1 MLPLAAG
8 AVVAALGAPT
18 LLYPIDHRPQVTSV
32 VGTYRIGH
40 HHAGL
45 DLTTDDRLD
54 ARVLA
59 ALDGEVIRIK
69 RGHFGY
75 GRSVYVR
82 HADGLTTVY
91 GHMERFSPALEAVA
105 RVAEKA
111 AGAYGFEKN
120 LDPPLPVKRGDT
132 LGIVGTSG
140 TDLVH
145 LHFELRRDN
154 LPIDP
159 LQNGLT
165 IPDTQAPRPT
175 RVLFQPRDAS
185 ARVEG
190 LLAPLERA
198 VASAGPEPPVSLSGR
213 VGLAVEWADRIDGS
227 ARDLE
232 PASLELRIDGVVAHR
247 VRYDRASYAEKNLT
261 EIDYLA
267 ERRADASGRFHRMY
281 RDPVDAPAMVAWP
294 GPTVNDLGHLT
305 PGPHR
310 LEVEARD
317 AAGHRGLWEQVVH
330 VVPAADP
337 CPTQSGTL
345 MPRAADA
352 PRLQGTRWFESTLV
366 IPVPE
371 ACRPGFRWGATLDG
385 RPLTR
390 PHRFTATETGPALAI
405 DLDPDRDVRLSLAV
419 SADGVPERT
428 GSFEAY
434 SIRPGAEIRVPALG
448 AAFDVG
454 ATAVFAPYLVDVS
467 PAPNPGTPALEPVG
481 PLVVFRPTWRPAR
494 GPSRVRL
501 TVPEAVDT
509 DGLALFFQEGKRFWR
524 VGGRRTGS
532 PPALEGSLV
541 HPGPVGL
548 MRDAT
553 PPVIGDLR
561 RAAHPA
567 GARLEIPVSDPGAG
581 VDIGT
586 LRVRLDGRPIHPEYF
601 HAYGLLTWRPVESL
615 GAGRH
620 AVEVRVQDAA
630 GHESR
635 RTQRFRL
642 EARWAPE

>member
-8 AVVAALGAPT
+8 AVVVALGAPS

-82 HADGLTTVY
+82 HPDGLTTVY

-105 RVAEKA
+105 RAAEKA
-111 AGAYGFEKN
+111 GGAYGFEKN
-120 LDPPLPVKRGDT
+120 LDPPLPVKRGEA
-132 LGIVGTSG
+132 LGVVGTSG

-175 RVLFQPRDAS
+175 RVIFLPRDVGAQ
-185 ARVEG
+185 VEG

-198 VASAGPEPPVSLSGR
+198 VAATGPEPPVRLSGR

-227 ARDLE
+227 TRDLE
-232 PASLELRIDGVVAHR
+232 PASIELRIDGAVAHR
-247 VRYDRASYAEKNLT
+247 VRYDRASYGEKNLT

-267 ERRADASGRFHRMY
+267 ERRADATGRFHRLY
-281 RDPVDAPAMVAWP
+281 RDPVAAPGMVAWP
-294 GPTVNDLGHLT
+294 GPTLRDLGDLA
-305 PGPHR
+305 PGSHR

-330 VVPAADP
+330 VVPGEEP
-337 CPTQSGTL
+337 CPAQTGTVT
-345 MPRAADA
+345 PFGRDA
-352 PRLQGTRWFESTLV
+352 GRLDGTRWVESTLV

-371 ACRPGFRWGATLDG
+371 ACRPGFRWGLTLDG
-385 RPLTR
+385 RPVTR
-390 PHRFTATETGPALAI
+390 PHRFTRIESGPALAV
-405 DLDPDRDVRLSLAV
+405 DLDPERDARLVLAAA
-419 SADGVPERT
+419 ADGMPERVGT
-428 GSFEAY
+428 FEAY
-434 SIRPGAEIRVPALG
+434 SVRPGAEIRLPAFG

-454 ATAVFAPYLVDVS
+454 ETAVFAPYLIDATT
-467 PAPNPGTPALEPVG
+467 APNPGTPALTPVG

-494 GPSRVRL
+494 GASRVRL
-501 TVPEAVDT
+501 ALPAGADA
-509 DGLALFFQEGKRFWR
+509 DGLAIYFQEGRRFWR
-524 VGGRRTGS
+524 VGGRKTGT

-541 HPGPVGL
+541 HPGPIGL
-548 MRDAT
+548 MRDTA

-561 RAAHPA
+561 RALHPA
-567 GARLEIPVSDPGAG
+567 GPRLEIPVTDPGAG

-586 LRVRLDGRPIHPEYF
+586 LHVRLDGHPIFPEYF
-601 HAYGLLTWRPVESL
+601 HAYGLLTWRPVTTL
-615 GAGRH
+615 AAGRH
-620 AVEVRVQDAA
+620 AVEVRIRDASGRA
-630 GHESR
+630 AR
-635 RTQRFRL
+635 RTMHFRL
-642 EARWAPE
+642 DAPWSPE

>member
-1 MLPLAAG
+1 VLPLAAG
-8 AVVAALGAPT
+8 AVVVALGAPS

-82 HADGLTTVY
+82 HPDGLTTVY

-105 RVAEKA
+105 RAAEKA
-111 AGAYGFEKN
+111 GGAYGFEKN
-120 LDPPLPVKRGDT
+120 LDPPLPVKRGEA
-132 LGIVGTSG
+132 LGVVGTSG

-175 RVLFQPRDAS
+175 RVIFLPRDVGAQ
-185 ARVEG
+185 VEG

-198 VASAGPEPPVSLSGR
+198 VAATGPEPPVRLSGR

-227 ARDLE
+227 TRDLE
-232 PASLELRIDGVVAHR
+232 PASIELRIDGAVAHR
-247 VRYDRASYAEKNLT
+247 VRYDRASYGEKNLT

-267 ERRADASGRFHRMY
+267 ERRADATGRFHRLY
-281 RDPVDAPAMVAWP
+281 RDPVAAPGMVAWP
-294 GPTVNDLGHLT
+294 GPTLRDLGDLA
-305 PGPHR
+305 PGSHR

-330 VVPAADP
+330 VVPGEEP
-337 CPTQSGTL
+337 CPAQTGTVT
-345 MPRAADA
+345 PFGRDA
-352 PRLQGTRWFESTLV
+352 GRLDGTRWVESTLV

-371 ACRPGFRWGATLDG
+371 ACRPGFRWGLTLDG
-385 RPLTR
+385 RPVTR
-390 PHRFTATETGPALAI
+390 PHRFTRIESGPALAV
-405 DLDPDRDVRLSLAV
+405 DLDPERDARLVLAAA
-419 SADGVPERT
+419 ADGMPERVGT
-428 GSFEAY
+428 FEAY
-434 SIRPGAEIRVPALG
+434 SVRPGAEIRLPAFG

-454 ATAVFAPYLVDVS
+454 ETAVFAPYLIDATT
-467 PAPNPGTPALEPVG
+467 APNPGTPALTPVG
-481 PLVVFRPTWRPAR
+481 PLVVFRPTWRPRAR
-494 GPSRVRL
+494 GESR
-501 TVPEAVDT
+501 AV
-509 DGLALFFQEGKRFWR
+509 GAARR
-524 VGGRRTGS
+524 GGRGRSRHLLPGG
-532 PPALEGSLV
+532 PPLLAGGRSQD
-541 HPGPVGL
+541 
-548 MRDAT
+548 RD
-553 PPVIGDLR
+553 
-561 RAAHPA
+561 PA
-567 GARLEIPVSDPGAG
+567 GARGQPGSP
-581 VDIGT
+581 
-586 LRVRLDGRPIHPEYF
+586 RSHRP
-601 HAYGLLTWRPVESL
+601 
-615 GAGRH
+615 
-620 AVEVRVQDAA
+620 DA
-630 GHESR
+630 GHR
-635 RTQRFRL
+635 PTRHR
-642 EARWAPE
+642 